1 MTKDELRKALR
12 SARRE
17 HVAAQPDGIRA
28 LLFLRPP
35 AAIMDLIPESAT
47 IGLYRANPHEAPASH
62 YARFFAERGH
72 ALALP
77 RFAGR
82 GSDMEF
88 AAFTEP
94 FGESDLEPGPFGL
107 LQPAADAPDMTPDV
121 LFVPLVG
128 FTPEGARLGQG
139 GGHYDRWLEAHPTTL
154 AIGLGWD
161 VQAVDEL
168 PVEAHDRSLDA
179 VITPTRMYG
188 PFAKETLH

>member
-1 MTKDELRKALR
+1 
-12 SARRE
+12 
-17 HVAAQPDGIRA
+17 
-28 LLFLRPP
+28 
-35 AAIMDLIPESAT
+35 
-47 IGLYRANPHEAPASH
+47 
-62 YARFFAERGH
+62 
-72 ALALP
+72 
-77 RFAGR
+77 
-82 GSDMEF
+82 
-88 AAFTEP
+88 
-94 FGESDLEPGPFGL
+94 
-107 LQPAADAPDMTPDV
+107 MTPDV

>member
-1 MTKDELRKALR
+1 MTKDELRKTLR

-17 HVAAQPDGIRA
+17 HVAAQPEGIRA

-35 AAIMDLIPESAT
+35 AAILDLIPEGAT
-47 IGLYRANPHEAPASH
+47 IGLYRANPHEAPAAH

-72 ALALP
+72 SLALP
-77 RFAGR
+77 RFLSR
-82 GSDMEF
+82 GADMHF

-107 LQPAADAPDMTPDV
+107 MQPAAEAAAMIPDV

-128 FTPEGARLGQG
+128 FTRDGARLGQG
-139 GGHYDRWLEAHPTTL
+139 GGHYDRWLEAHPDTL

-161 VQAVDEL
+161 VQAVDDL
-168 PVEAHDRSLDA
+168 PLEAHDYALDA